1 MAEDAKT
8 DKERMLLE
16 VASKGNHAQLI
27 IYL

>member
-16 VASKGNHAQLI
+16 VASKETMLNL
-27 IYL
+27 